1 MPGALII
8 FLVLRYAIAIPMLDD
23 WEMVP
28 LAIKAHTGG
37 VTFHD
42 LFEQQQESR
51 TFFPKLLF
59 IVFSMGKYWDGRIEM
74 ILSVLICGLTSLG
87 IYQLL
92 GKSGVSGRAKAVT
105 FLLMVLLIF
114 SPAQHELWLLA
125 SGFPSFVPA
134 LCLVWGLRVV
144 GGGFSVAAKFWIC
157 VGLAF
162 FATFTLASGLLA
174 WGLTFPVLLATRGDP
189 RWKRWL
195 GFWFVATAACA
206 ALYFWHFRGP
216 QDLPPFAPRKS
227 PLDYWRYLTAF
238 LGSGLGRSGN
248 ENPLAV
254 SITIGT
260 VLLLGY
266 FVSLGRFIFRWRDR
280 EYCARVAPWIALGG
294 YSVGSGILAALGRIE
309 WGVSQ
314 ALESRYVAFSLY
326 LTVAMVALA
335 VIFFAGGFETRE
347 SSGWRWLRFTTVVF
361 LGASY
366 LTLEFLCAAGS
377 IPIFK
382 LRSAVARLGQ
392 SGVLFCPVLDTSTT
406 IRNGNFPRPGFV
418 RENAQAL
425 DRLHL
430 LRTPLVR
437 TREITKLRHANADER
452 VALGWC
458 DGLAA
463 GGDGT
468 LIAWGWAALT
478 GRNRPADAV
487 LFAYADEHGNW
498 IAFALSDAVLN
509 RPDVVQ
515 ALHSPEQ
522 LWSGWRV
529 VITRDALPKGAE
541 ISAWAVDA
549 KDAKLYRL
557 KAKEK
562 MFNL

>member
-1 MPGALII
+1 
-8 FLVLRYAIAIPMLDD
+8 MLDD
-23 WEMVP
+23 WEMVQ
-28 LAIKAHTGG
+28 LAVKAHTGG
-37 VTFHD
+37 LSFHD

-59 IVFSMGKYWDGRIEM
+59 IVFSMGKHWDGRVEM
-74 ILSVLICGLTSLG
+74 ILSVFICGLTALG

-92 GKSGVSGRAKAVT
+92 GKSGVFGRARTIA

-134 LCLVWGLRVV
+134 LCIVWGLLVMRSE
-144 GGGFSVAAKFWIC
+144 FSLAAKFWIC
-157 VGLAF
+157 AGLAF
-162 FATFTLASGLLA
+162 FASFTLASGLLA
-174 WGLTFPVLLATRGDP
+174 WGLTFPVLLATRAHP

-195 GFWFVATAACA
+195 GLWLVATAACA
-206 ALYFWHFRGP
+206 TLYFWHFRGP

-227 PLDYWRYLTAF
+227 LLNYGRYLAAF

-254 SITIGT
+254 SITVGAG
-260 VLLLGY
+260 LLLCY
-266 FVSLGRFIFRWRDR
+266 VVSLARLIFRCRDR
-280 EYCARVAPWIALGG
+280 EYCVRIAPWMALGG
-294 YSVGSGILAALGRIE
+294 YSIGSGILAALGRIE

-326 LTVAMVALA
+326 LVVAMIALGA
-335 VIFFAGGFETRE
+335 IAFTGPFKSGQ
-347 SSGWRWLRFTTVVF
+347 SSGWRLFRFSTATF

-366 LTLEFLCAAGS
+366 LTLELLCTAGS

-392 SGVLFCPVLDTSTT
+392 SGVLFSQVLDTSNT
-406 IRNGNFPRPGFV
+406 IKTGNFPRPQFV
-418 RENAQAL
+418 QENAEAL

-430 LRTPLVR
+430 LRTPLIR
-437 TREITKLRHANADER
+437 TREITRLRHAEADEK
-452 VALGWC
+452 VTFGWC
-458 DGLAA
+458 DGLVA
-463 GGDGT
+463 GEDGALT
-468 LIAWGWAALT
+468 AWGWAVLP

-487 LFAYADEHGNW
+487 VLAYADEHGNW

-509 RPDVVQ
+509 RPDVVK
-515 ALHSPEQ
+515 ALRNTEQ

-529 VITRDALPKGAE
+529 VIGRDALPRGAE

-557 KAKEK
+557 KTTEK
-562 MFNL
+562 IFNL